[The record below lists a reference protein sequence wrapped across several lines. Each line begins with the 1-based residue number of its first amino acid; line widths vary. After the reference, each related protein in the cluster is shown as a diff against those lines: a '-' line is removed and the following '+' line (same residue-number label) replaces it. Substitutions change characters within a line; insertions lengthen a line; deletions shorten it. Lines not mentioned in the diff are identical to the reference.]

1 VTFVVE
7 KFFSDFCSP
16 KSDCGP
22 GKNFSDSKTFLK
34 TFVPEK
40 FSVIQK
46 NILATFVP
54 EKCFVVREKI
64 LATFVPEK
72 FSVVQ
77 KKFGKLFSD
86 FCSRKMLAW
95 PNHHL

>member
-1 VTFVVE
+1 MTFVAE
-7 KFFSDFCSP
+7 KFCSSFCSP

-22 GKNFSDSKTFLK
+22 GKNFSDSKIFLK

-40 FSVIQK
+40 FSVVQK

-54 EKCFVVREKI
+54 KKVAVVQKTI

-72 FSVVQ
+72 
-77 KKFGKLFSD
+77 
-86 FCSRKMLAW
+86 C
-95 PNHHL
+95 

>member
-1 VTFVVE
+1 MTFVAE

-22 GKNFSDSKTFLK
+22 GKNFSDSETFLK
-34 TFVPEK
+34 TFVLEK
-40 FSVIQK
+40 FSVVQK
-46 NILATFVP
+46 N
-54 EKCFVVREKI
+54 I

-77 KKFGKLFSD
+77 KKFSAIQKNVS
-86 FCSRKMLAW
+86 
-95 PNHHL
+95 